1 MDMTEY
7 GNIIKE
13 RFMALDPEEQA
24 VFDSLPETFIGQ
36 TIMKIAPE
44 LVDAISPQ
52 AEEAPMDQ
60 TAEAIPTE
68 MDTPPAEPVM

>member
-1 MDMTEY
+1 MDITEY
-7 GNIIKE
+7 AGVIKE
-13 RFMALDPEEQA
+13 RFMALDIEEQA
-24 VFDSLPETFIGQ
+24 VFDSLPETFMGQ
-36 TIMKIAPE
+36 TLMKIAPE

-60 TAEAIPTE
+60 TAEAIPTQ

>member
-1 MDMTEY
+1 
-7 GNIIKE
+7 
-13 RFMALDPEEQA
+13 MALEPEEQT
-24 VFDSLPETFIGQ
+24 VFNSLPETFIGQ

-52 AEEAPMDQ
+52 AEKTPMDQ